1 MKKEYLYAGVSI
13 FCWSTVAVITKL
25 LLQDLNQ
32 FQLLWASSFF
42 AGLFLL
48 VVNLVTGNLKQLKQW
63 KLKDFAISALCGIPG
78 TFLCFTTQVLPVWK
92 PAMPSSSTIC
102 GPLCAWCLP
111 ASF

>member
-78 TFLCFTTQVLPVWK
+78 TFLYYVFYY
-92 PAMPSSSTIC
+92 AGAARME
-102 GPLCAWCLP
+102 
-111 ASF
+111 ASHAFIVN